1 MLNSANIFFKR
12 RFVRVA
18 YAAFGHGPP
27 KPSIAFICET
37 IEASI
42 PPYLARHLMGWTALP
57 PFGQGMPAYQTITPN
72 KRNEESNYEY

>member
-12 RFVRVA
+12 RFSS
-18 YAAFGHGPP
+18 
-27 KPSIAFICET
+27 SIAFICET

-57 PFGQGMPAYQTITPN
+57 PFGQNMPAYQTITSN
-72 KRNEESNYEY
+72 KRNEESNYEH